1 VPRKIRQL
9 IKELKKAGF
18 EQVSGA
24 GKGSH
29 RKFVQDRF
37 PGAVTLSGKEGTD
50 AKQYQEREVKN
61 AIEKIKQ

>member
-1 VPRKIRQL
+1 MPRKIRQL